1 MYGIIA
7 GCITVLIRF
16 FAATPE
22 GVVFAILI
30 SNMLA
35 PVIDYY
41 KWSSPKYSVKKLII
55 MAIIFVLTALV
66 LILAIMFTKEGGAWY
81 VK

>member
-1 MYGIIA
+1 
-7 GCITVLIRF
+7 
-16 FAATPE
+16 
-22 GVVFAILI
+22 
-30 SNMLA
+30 MLA

-41 KWSSPKYSVKKLII
+41 KWSSPKYSVKKLIV

-66 LILAIMFTKEGGAWY
+66 LILAIMFAKEGGAWY